1 MINKRAKHYGVEV
14 DNPGTTEFIKS
25 LLSNLEKSWV
35 DGFSLDTFQ
44 LKSEKSKSGATIES
58 LKLLEMMSTLQK
70 DKSIGDKIQKKVK
83 GALTKLIKEASGVSD
98 DPYSRYQNFFVV
110 PKNAQNGDFDST
122 AFNLHLLNTII
133 DGKRGIPLADIG
145 FSDVYFSLYKN
156 YFESKA
162 TSA

>member
-1 MINKRAKHYGVEV
+1 
-14 DNPGTTEFIKS
+14 
-25 LLSNLEKSWV
+25 
-35 DGFSLDTFQ
+35 
-44 LKSEKSKSGATIES
+44 
-58 LKLLEMMSTLQK
+58 MMSTLQK